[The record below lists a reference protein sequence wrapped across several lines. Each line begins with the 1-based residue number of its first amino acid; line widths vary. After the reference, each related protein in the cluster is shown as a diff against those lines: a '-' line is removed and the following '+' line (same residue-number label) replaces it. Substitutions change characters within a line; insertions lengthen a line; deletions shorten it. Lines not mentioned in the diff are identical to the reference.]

1 MMMRTMLASGK
12 KMMELVGD
20 NDDGNDTDDDWDDGS
35 DGNGGGNEFPFLKG
49 ERG

>member
-1 MMMRTMLASGK
+1 MMVMRTMLASGK

-20 NDDGNDTDDDWDDGS
+20 NDNGDDTDDDCDDG
-35 DGNGGGNEFPFLKG
+35 NAGGNEFPFLKG